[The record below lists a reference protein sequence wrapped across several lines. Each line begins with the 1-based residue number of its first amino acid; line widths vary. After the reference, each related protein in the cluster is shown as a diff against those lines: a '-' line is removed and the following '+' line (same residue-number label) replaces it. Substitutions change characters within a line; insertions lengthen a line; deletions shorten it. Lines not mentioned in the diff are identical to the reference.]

1 MRVSFNTR
9 RTLYSYFYTA
19 LSGAF
24 GEIGILGVRRSI
36 FPAPRAAA
44 PCKGGVGEKE
54 SVLMSDE
61 KSLSFSDVL
70 KEVVECLNQFKTPTL
85 DKALLEQKG
94 ITTDL
99 QNLPCTFN
107 LVLKNKKETTRIQS
121 CMKHILTERITTNQ
135 GNASNRI
142 DEKYLTYVEVGIEHE
157 DEKFFKIVGRL
168 IVVVLCIAF
177 IVLLGWL
184 ALQRLVREERVA
196 TRFSVGSNVVYSV
209 EALQSTKGLK

>member
-1 MRVSFNTR
+1 
-9 RTLYSYFYTA
+9 
-19 LSGAF
+19 
-24 GEIGILGVRRSI
+24 
-36 FPAPRAAA
+36 
-44 PCKGGVGEKE
+44 
-54 SVLMSDE
+54 MSDE

-70 KEVVECLNQFKTPTL
+70 KAVVECLNQFKTPTL

-107 LVLKNKKETTRIQS
+107 LVQKNKKETTRIQS
-121 CMKHILTERITTNQ
+121 CMKHILTERITTDQ
-135 GNASNRI
+135 GNGSNRT

-157 DEKFFKIVGRL
+157 DEKSRFAGLSDFFKIVGRL

-184 ALQRLVREERVA
+184 ALQRSVREERVA

-209 EALQSTKGLK
+209 EALQSTKGLR

>member
-1 MRVSFNTR
+1 
-9 RTLYSYFYTA
+9 
-19 LSGAF
+19 
-24 GEIGILGVRRSI
+24 
-36 FPAPRAAA
+36 
-44 PCKGGVGEKE
+44 
-54 SVLMSDE
+54 MSDE

-70 KEVVECLNQFKTPTL
+70 KEVVECLIQFKTPTL
-85 DKALLEQKG
+85 DKALLEQKD

-107 LVLKNKKETTRIQS
+107 IVLKNKKETTRIQS
-121 CMKHILTERITTNQ
+121 CMKHILTERITTDQ
-135 GNASNRI
+135 GRT

-157 DEKFFKIVGRL
+157 DEKSLCDGLSYFFKIVGRL
-168 IVVVLCIAF
+168 IVVVLCIVF

-184 ALQRLVREERVA
+184 ALQRSVREERVE

>member
-1 MRVSFNTR
+1 
-9 RTLYSYFYTA
+9 
-19 LSGAF
+19 
-24 GEIGILGVRRSI
+24 
-36 FPAPRAAA
+36 
-44 PCKGGVGEKE
+44 
-54 SVLMSDE
+54 MSDE
-61 KSLSFSDVL
+61 KSILFSDAL

-85 DKALLEQKG
+85 DKAQLEQKG

-121 CMKHILTERITTNQ
+121 CMKHILTERITTDQ
-135 GNASNRI
+135 GNGSSRT

-157 DEKFFKIVGRL
+157 AEKPRFAGWSDYFKIVGVL
-168 IVVVLCIAF
+168 TVVLCIAF

-184 ALQRLVREERVA
+184 ALQRSVREERVA

>member
-1 MRVSFNTR
+1 M
-9 RTLYSYFYTA
+9 
-19 LSGAF
+19 G
-24 GEIGILGVRRSI
+24 
-36 FPAPRAAA
+36 
-44 PCKGGVGEKE
+44 
-54 SVLMSDE
+54 DE

-85 DKALLEQKG
+85 DKAPLEQKG

-121 CMKHILTERITTNQ
+121 CMKHILTERITTDQ
-135 GNASNRI
+135 GRT

-157 DEKFFKIVGRL
+157 DEKSWCDGLSYFFKIDGRL

-184 ALQRLVREERVA
+184 ALQRSVREERVA

-209 EALQSTKGLK
+209 EALQSTKGVR

>member
-1 MRVSFNTR
+1 
-9 RTLYSYFYTA
+9 
-19 LSGAF
+19 
-24 GEIGILGVRRSI
+24 
-36 FPAPRAAA
+36 
-44 PCKGGVGEKE
+44 
-54 SVLMSDE
+54 MSDE
-61 KSLSFSDVL
+61 KSPSFSDVL

-121 CMKHILTERITTNQ
+121 CMKHILTERITTDQ
-135 GNASNRI
+135 GRT

-157 DEKFFKIVGRL
+157 DEKPWCDGWSYFFKIVGRL

-177 IVLLGWL
+177 VLSYFLGWL

-209 EALQSTKGLK
+209 EALQSTKGLR

>member
-1 MRVSFNTR
+1 
-9 RTLYSYFYTA
+9 
-19 LSGAF
+19 
-24 GEIGILGVRRSI
+24 
-36 FPAPRAAA
+36 
-44 PCKGGVGEKE
+44 
-54 SVLMSDE
+54 MSDE

-121 CMKHILTERITTNQ
+121 CMKHILTERITTDQ
-135 GNASNRI
+135 GRT

-157 DEKFFKIVGRL
+157 AEKPRFAGWSDYFKIVGVL
-168 IVVVLCIAF
+168 TVVLCIAF
-177 IVLLGWL
+177 TLFHLLGWL
-184 ALQRLVREERVA
+184 ALQRSVREERVTA
-196 TRFSVGSNVVYSV
+196 RFSVGSDVVYSV
-209 EALQSTKGLK
+209 QALQSTKGLK

>member
-1 MRVSFNTR
+1 
-9 RTLYSYFYTA
+9 
-19 LSGAF
+19 
-24 GEIGILGVRRSI
+24 
-36 FPAPRAAA
+36 
-44 PCKGGVGEKE
+44 
-54 SVLMSDE
+54 MSDE

-94 ITTDL
+94 IATDL

-107 LVLKNKKETTRIQS
+107 LVQKNKKETTRVQS
-121 CMKHILTERITTNQ
+121 CLKHILTERITTDQ
-135 GNASNRI
+135 GRT

-157 DEKFFKIVGRL
+157 DEKPWCDGWSYFFKIVDRL

-184 ALQRLVREERVA
+184 ALQRSVREERVA
-196 TRFSVGSNVVYSV
+196 TRLSVGSNVVYSV